1 MIRVNV
7 SPPPAVLPVHAT
19 RIDSLTRAQ
28 PDRINED
35 ASFHGRLLGESLMVA
50 VVADGSGGS
59 GGGLEASRLAVQSVR
74 RVESTLRPHLM
85 DTGFWTMLF
94 REIDGR
100 VERDRRAGHTTLAT
114 VISDGRRAIVT
125 TVGDSLV
132 YHVTAGTVRIV
143 NTGARS
149 TGLIGTD
156 RASLVQRE
164 LTVKPGDRLLLAT
177 DGFWKYVAHGLL
189 ERWLVG
195 LPHEEVLPRILREL
209 MERFSG
215 RIPDD
220 ATGVVVSWPSRPAD
234 MT

>member
-7 SPPPAVLPVHAT
+7 SAPPPAAPAVHAT

-28 PDRINED
+28 PDRVNED
-35 ASFHGRLLGESLMVA
+35 ASFHGRLLEESLLLA

-59 GGGLEASRLAVQSVR
+59 GGGLEAARLAVQCIR
-74 RVESTLRPHLM
+74 RRAGSTLRPHLL
-85 DTGFWTMLF
+85 DSGFWTMLF

-100 VERDRRAGHTTLAT
+100 VERDRRAGHTTLAAL
-114 VISDGRRAIVT
+114 VSDGRRAIVT

-132 YHVTAGTVRIV
+132 YHVTAGAVRIV
-143 NTGARS
+143 NAGARS

-156 RASLVQRE
+156 RAAVVQRE
-164 LTVKPGDRLLLAT
+164 LTVRPGDRFLLAT
-177 DGFWKYVAHGLL
+177 DGLWKYIAHGLI
-189 ERWLVG
+189 ERWLAA
-195 LPHEEVLPRILREL
+195 LPHEEVLPRLLREL

-220 ATGVVVSWPSRPAD
+220 ATGVVVSWRNAD
-234 MT
+234 IT